1 MEVLFVPHYSA
12 AQSLM
17 SLQTQD
23 LPYPQTFGQPMLS
36 SSQIWLQA
44 LAEPLGCYGQVRQ
57 VTSLDA
63 LID

>member
-1 MEVLFVPHYSA
+1 
-12 AQSLM
+12 M